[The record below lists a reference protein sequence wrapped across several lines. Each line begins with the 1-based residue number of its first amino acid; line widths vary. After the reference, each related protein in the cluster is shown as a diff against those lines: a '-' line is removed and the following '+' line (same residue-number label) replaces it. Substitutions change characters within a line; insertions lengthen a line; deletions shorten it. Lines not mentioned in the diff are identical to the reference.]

1 MPYELE
7 KRRIG
12 KQAEKNLL
20 SNNLW
25 CRKKEN
31 KKYLFSSWWSEAC
44 EFHHGNKFYFS
55 RKWNGAF
62 TAKNHSLAKFCRLR
76 RLVEFSSGSE
86 SETEATYRLICADSG
101 FCNVN
106 RELARR
112 MGRGKVGVADS
123 LNRFC
128 DATSGCRFC
137 FTSGCNAGYSS
148 GAGSLFH
155 ALFAGSQYPNKCL
168 IYLLTWNKN

>member
-112 MGRGKVGVADS
+112 MGPGKVNISS
-123 LNRFC
+123 LH
-128 DATSGCRFC
+128 
-137 FTSGCNAGYSS
+137 SS
-148 GAGSLFH
+148 RRLR
-155 ALFAGSQYPNKCL
+155 YRNKWACL
-168 IYLLTWNKN
+168 QTKLCHSWWHNISIKA